1 MNSEY
6 SREVE
11 KLSAAFSDAV
21 SSSEAFTLEEIKSF
35 KNEISNCVLSLLNA
49 PKPKILVYGIYNG
62 GKSTL
67 VNAIMKREVAE
78 VGNRPTTHKT
88 TEYDA
93 GKYILID
100 SPGIDAAS
108 EEDERIA
115 DSYIKSC
122 HVILF
127 VVSSKLFESIENY
140 EKMWSMIQMNIPF
153 IIVVNDR
160 GVMTSEYEQHLA
172 DINSLKR
179 KLIENLIK
187 VSGQKDI
194 ESRYDVIVLNAL
206 RAWNGI
212 TNNQPRLIEGSNLSD
227 LTNRIE
233 QLLEGSEAMKLFM
246 APLSALERKI
256 EEAEKILMSKIA
268 GNDYAVK
275 RAVLQNKFSQF
286 TESFNENLRFSAER
300 YFDVIYQGYLGRS
313 GIDMQRIYN
322 DICRDTEDTYR
333 RSSAPLISYIRDN
346 FSELHISVD
355 EAGHVTL
362 NTPSENMNQYHKD
375 TNNYRHEESYVD
387 TSSSS
392 SSHSGAITAAGTALG
407 SIIGTFIP
415 ALGTIAGG
423 IIGGALGKFA
433 DSIMGNSRHEREDYD
448 RRLREIEA
456 YNERQE
462 RRAEEENRRRQDARI
477 ATTNQINS
485 VVRDLRASYAEVI
498 EHNLNGVMNLID
510 EAISRIAKTNKAITD
525 TLAKLKNVRSRI
537 HELRR
542 QILC

>member
-6 SREVE
+6 SHEVE
-11 KLSAAFSDAV
+11 KLSSAFSEAV
-21 SSSEAFTLEEIKSF
+21 SSSGAFTREEIKSF

-333 RSSAPLISYIRDN
+333 LSSAPLISYIRDN
-346 FSELHISVD
+346 FSELNISVD
-355 EAGHVTL
+355 EAGNVTL
-362 NTPSENMNQYHKD
+362 NTPSENMNQYHSD

-392 SSHSGAITAAGTALG
+392 SHSGAMTAAGTALG

-477 ATTNQINS
+477 AATNQINS

>member
-346 FSELHISVD
+346 FSELHITVD
-355 EAGHVTL
+355 DSGHVTL

-392 SSHSGAITAAGTALG
+392 SSHSGAMTAAGTALG

-485 VVRDLRASYAEVI
+485 VVRDLRASYAEII
-498 EHNLNGVMNLID
+498 ERNLNGVMNLID
-510 EAISRIAKTNKAITD
+510 EAISRIAKTNDAITD

>member
-313 GIDMQRIYN
+313 GVDIQRIYN

-346 FSELHISVD
+346 FSELNISVD
-355 EAGHVTL
+355 EAGNVTL

-392 SSHSGAITAAGTALG
+392 SHSGAMTAAGTALG

-485 VVRDLRASYAEVI
+485 VVRDLRASYAEII
-498 EHNLNGVMNLID
+498 ERNLNGVMNLID
-510 EAISRIAKTNKAITD
+510 EAISRIAKTNDAITD

>member
-1 MNSEY
+1 M
-6 SREVE
+6 
-11 KLSAAFSDAV
+11 
-21 SSSEAFTLEEIKSF
+21 
-35 KNEISNCVLSLLNA
+35 LSLLNA

-387 TSSSS
+387 ISSSS
-392 SSHSGAITAAGTALG
+392 SSHSGAMTAAGTALG

-477 ATTNQINS
+477 AATNQINS

>member
-392 SSHSGAITAAGTALG
+392 SSHSGAMTAAGTALG

-485 VVRDLRASYAEVI
+485 VVRDLRASYAEII
-498 EHNLNGVMNLID
+498 ERNLNGVMNLID
-510 EAISRIAKTNKAITD
+510 EAISRIAKTNDAITD

>member
-313 GIDMQRIYN
+313 GVDIQRIYN

-346 FSELHISVD
+346 FSELNISVD
-355 EAGHVTL
+355 EAGNVTL

-392 SSHSGAITAAGTALG
+392 FHSGAMTAAGTALG

-415 ALGTIAGG
+415 AFGTIAGG

-485 VVRDLRASYAEVI
+485 VVRDLRASYAEII
-498 EHNLNGVMNLID
+498 ERNLNGVMNLID
-510 EAISRIAKTNKAITD
+510 EAISRIAKTNDAITD

>member
-6 SREVE
+6 SHEVE
-11 KLSAAFSDAV
+11 KLSSDFSLAV
-21 SSSEAFTLEEIKSF
+21 SSSGAFTREEISAL
-35 KNEISNCVLSLLNA
+35 NNSISNRVLPLLNVS
-49 PKPKILVYGIYNG
+49 KPKILVYGIYNA

-67 VNAIMKREVAE
+67 VNAIMKHEVAE

-93 GKYILID
+93 GRYILVD
-100 SPGIDAAS
+100 SPGIDTPS
-108 EEDERIA
+108 EEDEQIA
-115 DSYIKSC
+115 DNYIKSC

-140 EKMWSMIQMNIPF
+140 EKMWSIIQMNIPF
-153 IIVVNDR
+153 IIVINDI
-160 GVMTSEYEQHLA
+160 GVMTSEYERHLA
-172 DINSLKR
+172 DINRSKR

-187 VSGQKDI
+187 VSGQNDI

-212 TNNQPRLIEGSNLSD
+212 INNQPRLIEGSNLSD

-246 APLSALERKI
+246 APLSALERNI
-256 EEAEKILMSKIA
+256 GEAEKILMSKIA

-313 GIDMQRIYN
+313 SVDMQRIYN
-322 DICRDTEDTYR
+322 DICRDSEDTYK
-333 RSSAPLISYIRDN
+333 RSSAPLITYIRDN

-362 NTPSENMNQYHKD
+362 NAPSENMNQYHRD
-375 TNNYRHEESYVD
+375 TDNYRHEESYID

-392 SSHSGAITAAGTALG
+392 SSYSAAMTAAGTALG
-407 SIIGTFIP
+407 SIIGTFVP
-415 ALGTIAGG
+415 AIGTVAGG

-477 ATTNQINS
+477 AATNQINS
-485 VVRDLRASYAEVI
+485 IVRNLRASYAEII

-525 TLAKLKNVRSRI
+525 TLGKLKNIRNKI

>member
-346 FSELHISVD
+346 FSELNISVD

-392 SSHSGAITAAGTALG
+392 SSHSGAMTAAGTALG

-485 VVRDLRASYAEVI
+485 VVRDLRASYAEII
-498 EHNLNGVMNLID
+498 ERNLNGVMNLID
-510 EAISRIAKTNKAITD
+510 EAISRIAKTNDAITD

>member
-387 TSSSS
+387 ISSSS
-392 SSHSGAITAAGTALG
+392 SSHSGAMTAAGTALG

-477 ATTNQINS
+477 AATNQINS